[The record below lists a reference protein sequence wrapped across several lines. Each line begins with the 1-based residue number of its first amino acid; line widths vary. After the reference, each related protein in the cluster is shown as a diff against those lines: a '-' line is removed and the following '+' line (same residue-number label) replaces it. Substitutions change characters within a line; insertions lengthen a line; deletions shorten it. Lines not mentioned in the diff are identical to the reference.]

1 MDIKDFKAL
10 IIDMDGV
17 LWRGHTFLPGVSE
30 FFASLR
36 RRSIA
41 FNLATNNSTVTP
53 QNIVDRLAQVDVDI
67 RPEQVLTSSQAT
79 AAYLQS
85 RFPKG
90 TIIHPVGESALR
102 DTLKDAGFN
111 LIDVPD
117 GAEAVVVGFDR
128 QISWE
133 KLTRAALAVQQ
144 GALFV
149 GTNPD
154 MSFPLERGRAPG
166 NGAFVTVIENTTGVK
181 PIIIG
186 KPEPR
191 LFDLARERLSV
202 SVDFILTVGDRL
214 ETDILGAQRAGMATV
229 LLLTGVTS
237 PADAAASEIK
247 PTWILDDL
255 AALTQALE
263 GE

>member
-1 MDIKDFKAL
+1 MHINDFKAL

-17 LWRGHTFLPGVSE
+17 LWRGHTFLPGVTE

-41 FNLATNNSTVTP
+41 FSLATNNSTVTP
-53 QNIVDRLAQVDVDI
+53 QNVVERLAQVNVEI
-67 RPEQVLTSSQAT
+67 RPQEVLTSSQAT

-85 RFPKG
+85 RFPSG
-90 TIIHPVGESALR
+90 TIIHAVGESAVR
-102 DTLKDAGFN
+102 DTLTEAGFI
-111 LIDVPD
+111 LIDEPEGTEV
-117 GAEAVVVGFDR
+117 VVVGFDR
-128 QISWE
+128 QISWD

-154 MSFPLERGRAPG
+154 MSFPLEQGQAPG
-166 NGAFVTVIENTTGVK
+166 NGAFVTVIEVTTGVK

-191 LFDLARERLSV
+191 LYELAGERLGVPS
-202 SVDFILTVGDRL
+202 DQILTVGDRL

-237 PADAAASEIK
+237 QEAAAASEIT

-255 AALTQALE
+255 PMLTRALE
-263 GE
+263 ED